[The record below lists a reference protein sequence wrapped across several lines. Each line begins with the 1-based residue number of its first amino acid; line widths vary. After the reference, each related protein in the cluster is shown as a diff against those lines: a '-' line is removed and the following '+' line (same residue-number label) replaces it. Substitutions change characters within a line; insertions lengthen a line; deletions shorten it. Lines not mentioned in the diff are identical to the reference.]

1 MRQAFSLRG
10 VGGAMNPGRCP
21 DTVSKVIHGRTERAS
36 EAARRE
42 AVNNFAAMSFEND
55 LRSAHN
61 GSGRKARGR
70 TRSACPDPTRIEPRT
85 PIDPGAF
92 IKKSERTAPH
102 EGHRI
107 RTTHD
112 KGQGPR
118 ADKPMAETVKTETV
132 SWESITHYGG
142 FDWAK
147 DHHDVVIVSQQ
158 GKIVKD
164 LTFDHTAEGWAKW
177 KELVATYPHL
187 AVAIE
192 TSQGAAIEQLLES
205 GAAVYPVNPKS
216 AERYRDRKAP
226 SGTKTDFLDAWSLA
240 DALRVDGHGWRA
252 LKPLD
257 PLIQE
262 LRLLCRDEVELI
274 AKRTELV
281 NQLQAAL
288 HEYYPA
294 ALQAFEDWTATPS
307 WGFVQQF
314 PTPELLRQAGR
325 RKWEKFLHVHRL
337 YRPELNEKRLEI
349 FAKAHEFCGPTA
361 VTRAK
366 SRLALTLVKLLQA
379 LEKQLEDYRKEI
391 RRLFN
396 EHPDHDLFGSLPGA
410 GEKLAPR
417 LLSELGSDRSLFE
430 SAQALQCYV
439 GTAPVSFQSGQVR
452 QVYVRFMCNK
462 SFRHAVH
469 LWADLSRK
477 CCSWAQV
484 YYQALRAKG
493 KTHAAALRCLGQ
505 RWLKIL
511 WRMWQT
517 KTAYDPDLHMR
528 NQLQHG
534 SWVLAVKPTHPK

>member
-1 MRQAFSLRG
+1 
-10 VGGAMNPGRCP
+10 MN
-21 DTVSKVIHGRTERAS
+21 
-36 EAARRE
+36 
-42 AVNNFAAMSFEND
+42 FENN
-55 LRSAHN
+55 LRPGNN

-70 TRSACPDPTRIEPRT
+70 TRFACPNPTRIKPRT
-85 PIDPGAF
+85 PADPGAF
-92 IKKSERTAPH
+92 IKKSERTIPQ

-107 RTTHD
+107 RTTND
-112 KGQGPR
+112 KGRGPC
-118 ADKPMAETVKTETV
+118 ANKPMNDTI
-132 SWESITHYGG
+132 SWESIIYYAG

-147 DHHDVVIVSQQ
+147 DHHDVVVVNPQ
-158 GKIVKD
+158 GKIIKD
-164 LTFDHTAEGWAKW
+164 LTFEHSAEGWAKW
-177 KELVATYPHL
+177 KELVAAYPHL

-192 TSQGAAIEQLLES
+192 TSQGAAIEQLLTS
-205 GAAVYPVNPKS
+205 GVVVYPVNPKS

-226 SGTKTDFLDAWSLA
+226 SGNKTDFLDAWSLA

-262 LRLLCRDEVELI
+262 LRLLCRDEVDLI

-307 WGFVQQF
+307 WSFVQQF

-325 RKWEKFLHVHRL
+325 RRWEKFLHVHRL
-337 YRPELNEKRLEI
+337 YRPEVNEKRLEI
-349 FAKAHEFCGPTA
+349 FAKAHEFCGPVA

-366 SRLALTLVKLLQA
+366 SRLALALIKLLHA
-379 LEKQLEDYRKEI
+379 LETQLDDYRKEI
-391 RRLFN
+391 RQLFN
-396 EHPDHDLFGSLPGA
+396 EHPDHELFGSLPGA

-417 LLSELGSDRSLFE
+417 LLSELGSDRSLFI
-430 SAQALQCYV
+430 SAQSLQCYV
-439 GTAPVSFQSGQVR
+439 GTAPVSFESGQVR

-477 CCSWAQV
+477 SCSWAQV
-484 YYQALRAKG
+484 YYQQLRAKG
-493 KTHAAALRCLGQ
+493 KSHASSLRCLGQ

-511 WRMWQT
+511 WKMWQT
-517 KTAYDPDLHMR
+517 KTCYDPDFHMA
-528 NQLQHG
+528 NQLKHG
-534 SWVLAVKPTHPK
+534 SWVLAVKPAKSV